1 MEEQERSDLLSNLY
15 TLRAGMSAV
24 AMKMNQIEEEQ
35 ERIERVNDNNVK
47 ELNNIYSYSVYRDRE
62 NLIRGFSTID
72 HYNNNKIYEEV
83 QEKLQRVESEKLT
96 GKNLVMY
103 SICLVFSII
112 MFVVGVC
119 LFTLSLISGIDEMDS
134 SIAFVFLP
142 MAIGGIVL
150 VSAFGY
156 KMKNFK
162 KNVEDDNRHINEL
175 KKFNRLFKEYEEKY
189 DSLQQT
195 YNKLKNKNISDG
207 SKIIVGLKSQFNSL
221 VDYRDW
227 QYLDIII
234 YNIETRRADSM
245 KEALILMDREVQ
257 TQRIEKA
264 ICTATMF
271 ISKTLVDGFT
281 MINYTLES
289 NFAMLNESIGKLKQ
303 SVDYNSALVS
313 FANVSSAKLIAQISK
328 LDKKLK

>member
-1 MEEQERSDLLSNLY
+1 MEDKERNELLADLY

-35 ERIERVNDNNVK
+35 ERIVNVNNGRIH
-47 ELNNIYSYSVYRDRE
+47 ELNNLVSKNS
-62 NLIRGFSTID
+62 NKLIRDLSN
-72 HYNNNKIYEEV
+72 HYENNKICEEV
-83 QEKLQRVESEKLT
+83 QEKLQRVESEKMT
-96 GKNLVMY
+96 SKNFIMY
-103 SICLVFSII
+103 LICLVLSII

-134 SIAFVFLP
+134 SIAFVYLT

-156 KMKNFK
+156 LIKNFK
-162 KNVEDDNRHINEL
+162 KNVEADNRHINEL

-195 YNKLKNKNISDG
+195 YNKFKNKNISDG
-207 SKIIVGLKSQFNSL
+207 SKIIGGLKSQFNSL

-313 FANVSSAKLIAQISK
+313 FANVSSAKLITQISK
-328 LDKKLK
+328 FVN